1 MKIKSLQQTVMEFDM
16 TPMIDMTFQLIA
28 FFMVLIN
35 FDASDQDE
43 RCQLPSSTLAKPPNV
58 KMETPIVLQILKDGS
73 CVVGGQSYADIA
85 LIKPVLQ
92 NEASI
97 LQLKNKS
104 ASDANIIIR
113 AHRLSKTGQVQDL
126 IRLCQELQF
135 EKFTLRAKEDRG
147 GY

>member
-1 MKIKSLQQTVMEFDM
+1 M

-43 RCQLPSSTLAKPPNV
+43 RCLLPSSTLAKPPNV
-58 KMETPIVLQILKDGS
+58 RSETPIVLQLLKDGT
-73 CVVGGQSYADIA
+73 CVVGGQAYADIA

-104 ASDANIIIR
+104 PADANIIIR
-113 AHRLSKTGQVQDL
+113 AHLSSKTGKVQDM
-126 IRLCQELQF
+126 IKLCQDLSF